1 MSELRD
7 LVRMLKKNKPSG
19 SDDTGTVTRVDGNTA
34 YVQLTGSNIMD
45 TPCRISVDCKPG
57 DSVRVKINGG
67 RAWVTGNDTAPP
79 TDDTRA
85 NEAYELASKTRKN
98 LPIFIRNETTKMV
111 KDGELDIGNDVERIV
126 IEHCLANN
134 RVIPSG
140 QTFEDIQYTAW
151 SINMPTFVHGKFCW
165 TRIVIYYKD
174 GSVEYGAPYYD
185 MGAQTTAE
193 TVIAVRIAQD
203 AADTADEIA
212 QAAAATAG
220 EKRRVFNSTPAPP
233 YDVNDMWFDGAHGV
247 VYLCSTAK
255 EEGQT
260 FAQSDWTVYSTDV
273 SNHFWYDASGA
284 HVAENQGDVTTGA
297 SQTISSNGTV
307 MMRNGKIITSW
318 TGTRTGDAAINF
330 YDMTSSVARNAD
342 LVASF
347 GRGGITHYIN
357 NIVCQ
362 ALTPS
367 GLSFYT
373 PDSNHHPEAIFGSS
387 GVNLYANGKLG
398 MALTNTN
405 LSFYTPDSNHHPE
418 AIFGSSGVNLY
429 ANGKLGM
436 ALTNTNLSFYTPDAN
451 NLPEAVFGSS
461 GVNLYADGKLGMAL
475 TSGNM
480 KFYDS
485 DGSTELAVFGSSGA
499 TIGKND
505 SFRAI
510 INQDS
515 IELMDDRGASG
526 FRISLDGNETQR
538 TIQNTYIVHSTSRPN
553 ITFSAPIS
561 SYTLTFKAVIGSNT
575 YTATKTSEQLP
586 INQTFNLGVNS
597 SSGYIRVTRTGTNAF
612 KAVYVDT
619 TARASSLQV
628 SYVTTFDMAKMNFN
642 GGNNILWQGGH
653 YMSASQSATLSE
665 SVSEQLTGIVLVW
678 SAYAEGAS
686 QNYDWFYQFIPKD
699 HVLRSEVGGV
709 SSGMMTSAFQNGTA
723 YLGMKY
729 VLVSNNAIQG
739 HEINGRTSMSVGG
752 ATLTN
757 THWVLR
763 YVLGV

>member
-1 MSELRD
+1 MSAMDD
-7 LVRMLKKNKPSG
+7 LVKTFKKATKKTG
-19 SDDTGTVTRVDGNTA
+19 SDYTGVVTRVDGGTA
-34 YVQLTGSNIMD
+34 YVRLTGSDIMD
-45 TPCRISVDCKPG
+45 TPVRMTIDAKPG
-57 DSVRVKINGG
+57 NKVRVRINNGK
-67 RAWVTGNDTAPP
+67 AWITGNDTAPP

-85 NEAYELASKTRKN
+85 NEAYELASKMQKS
-98 LPIFIRNETTKMV
+98 LPIVIRNETTKMV
-111 KDGELDIGNDVERIV
+111 EDGDLNIGDEVDHIV

-134 RVIPSG
+134 RVIPDG
-140 QTFEDIQYTAW
+140 QTFADIQYTPW
-151 SINMPTFVHGKFCW
+151 STTMPTFVHGKFCW
-165 TRIVIYYKD
+165 SRIVIYYKD
-174 GSVEYGAPYYD
+174 GSVKYGDPYYD
-185 MGAQTTAE
+185 MGAQATAE
-193 TVIAVRIAQD
+193 TAIAVRIAQD

-220 EKRRVFNSTPAPP
+220 EKRRVFNATPVPP

-398 MALTNTN
+398 MALA
-405 LSFYTPDSNHHPE
+405 SGDMRFYDADGSTE
-418 AIFGSSGVNLY
+418 LAEFGSSGANLY

-475 TSGNM
+475 TSGDM
-480 KFYDS
+480 RFYDS

-515 IELMDDRGASG
+515 IELMDDKGASG

-538 TIQNTYIVHSTSRPN
+538 TIQNTYVVHSTQRPN

-561 SYTLTFKAVIGSNT
+561 SQTLTFKAVIGNNT
-575 YTATKTSEQLP
+575 YTEAKTSEQLP
-586 INQTFNLGVNS
+586 VNQSFNLGVNS
-597 SSGYIRVTRTGTNAF
+597 SSGYIRVTRTGTNTF

-619 TARASSLQV
+619 TSRGSTLQISYTV
-628 SYVTTFDMAKMNFN
+628 SFDMAKMNFN

-678 SAYAEGAS
+678 SAYFEGAP

-699 HVLRSEVGGV
+699 HVLRNEVGGV

-739 HEINGRTSMSVGG
+739 HEINGRSSMTVGG